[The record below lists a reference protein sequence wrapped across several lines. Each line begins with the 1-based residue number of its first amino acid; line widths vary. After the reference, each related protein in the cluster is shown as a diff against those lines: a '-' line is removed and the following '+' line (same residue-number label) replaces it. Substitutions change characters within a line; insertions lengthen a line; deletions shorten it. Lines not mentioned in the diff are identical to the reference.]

1 MKQVILVVDDEKNN
15 REILGRHLQSCG
27 YLVHAVQGGQEAL
40 DFLEKNYV
48 SLILLDLLMPGMD
61 GFEVLRRLKSSE
73 RTRTL
78 PVLMLTAVR
87 ELKSVVKALESGAAD
102 YVTKPFND
110 VELKARVQAHVRER
124 DALMRRSRDERVLS
138 LGKLTL
144 ELSREVR
151 RIREG
156 VESSLASIEQSAG
169 DAVRPATGRIRQALV
184 RLPSLIG
191 YLSEYALSTTEEPRV
206 LAWETFVDRLTA
218 LGTVGCLGRDQIF
231 EWKVAA
237 RLPVTFVPFNQF
249 CHAVVNLLQAASQ
262 RSPVGA
268 TLRMAVSHD
277 DSNVVIRLEEPA
289 PPLDEA
295 SRLALFSGDPT
306 AAGPAA
312 SIAICRQLLEGMD
325 VSLEVRS
332 GEGANVWT
340 LRMAAAS
347 LTAPGDGD
355 TRSPAS
361 ELTGSYP
368 PPELRGS
375 IPEFVGEDS

>member
-15 REILGRHLQSCG
+15 REILGRHLQNCG
-27 YLVHAVQGGQEAL
+27 YLVHAVAGGQEAL

-61 GFEVLRRLKSSE
+61 GFEVLKRLKGNA
-73 RTRTL
+73 RTRTI

-87 ELKSVVKALESGAAD
+87 ELKTVVKALESGASD

-124 DALMRRSRDERVLS
+124 DVLMRRSRDERVLS

-156 VESSLASIEQSAG
+156 VESSLTVIEAAGGEPVKPAAS
-169 DAVRPATGRIRQALV
+169 RIRQALV
-184 RLPSLIG
+184 SLPRLIG

-206 LAWETFVDRLTA
+206 LAWETFIDRLTA
-218 LGTVGCLGRDQIF
+218 LGTVGCLSRDQIF

-237 RLPVTFVPFNQF
+237 HLPVIFVPFNQF
-249 CHAVVNLLQAASQ
+249 CHAVVNLLQAVSQ

-268 TLRMAVSHD
+268 TLRMDVTHD
-277 DSNVVIRLEEPA
+277 DAAVVIRLQEPA
-289 PPLDEA
+289 ASLDA
-295 SRLALFSGDPT
+295 AAKDALFAGDPT

-325 VSLEVRS
+325 VVLDVQP
-332 GEGANVWT
+332 GEGVNVWS
-340 LRMAAAS
+340 LRVIASS
-347 LTAPGDGD
+347 LTTPGEGD
-355 TRSPAS
+355 NRSPAV
-361 ELTGSYP
+361 ELVGSYP

-375 IPEFVGEDS
+375 IPEFVPEE